1 MNRNKLNIKMDLLRA
16 SKTALD
22 TDKNFDQEITKIFL
36 DKAKQEFAF
45 IIDSDKTLLD
55 DIETYQKQMK
65 EMSSDPLKRIRWGEK
80 IMTVA
85 SMLSSN

>member
-1 MNRNKLNIKMDLLRA
+1 MDLLRA

>member
-1 MNRNKLNIKMDLLRA
+1 MNRNKLNIKMDLLRVA
-16 SKTALD
+16 KTALD
-22 TDKNFDQEITKIFL
+22 TDKSFDQEITKIFL

-45 IIDSDKTLLD
+45 INDSDKTLLN

-65 EMSSDPLKRIRWGEK
+65 EMSSDPIKRIRWGEK